1 MSYNSAI
8 DKIDKIDV
16 DKNDVDKIF
25 TFDNINDKR
34 HNGKHITMIE
44 ISPKEKYLITYSKV
58 DRSMVGWDVENIDK
72 VQLKFHQTV
81 NIDEY
86 GINGLCVSDDKK
98 LAYIIKNST
107 FKHTI
112 TVIDMNNKDKKI
124 ALNLD
129 IQKSFYV
136 DDLWDLYCTFN
147 LKGEFII
154 YSACYVQGIY
164 DNHKIIWIYSTKT
177 KNNKWECKRFYRIPE
192 DYELIS
198 ISKYDKVYLAS
209 NENDYIYEWS
219 INTNKS
225 VKIFVNNKDRT
236 YKFKTKNIGIFSNEE
251 LIFLKIN
258 DKIIIVYSIELEIP
272 IASLDINDDI
282 QLYNFMNHTGL
293 FFLPSLFYYTPNKEI
308 KYCWNNKYKNSSNQ
322 TSFYHYNQ
330 TFVILNGRVWKS
342 KFGEYMSK
350 MNFSSENSDEL
361 NKENN
366 KVIECGDHAKV
377 NKKTYKHLNVHSFN
391 LYMDTVFTLF
401 QKATTNDDN
410 RVLVELTGN
419 LIKWNVHVDNDK
431 IKLEVFRKI
440 NTKLESIST
449 RIENHPYKLVDYNHQ
464 IIVSSLFNN
473 NDIAILT
480 TFGILIYT
488 FSENNNSISLNY
500 FYFMKLGIK
509 RKRGYNIKKCIEILQ
524 HYKRKSTLLLPNY
537 DSFRL
542 NGWVSDAKDNKT
554 SLLKYGVE
562 LLTFAIK
569 EHKGLNE

>member
-25 TFDNINDKR
+25 TFDNINNKR

-44 ISPKEKYLITYSKV
+44 ISPKEKYLITYSKK
-58 DRSMVGWDVENIDK
+58 DRSIVGWNVENIDK

-81 NIDEY
+81 NINEY

-112 TVIDMNNKDKKI
+112 TVIDMNYKDKKI

-164 DNHKIIWIYSTKT
+164 DNHKIIWIYSTQT
-177 KNNKWECKRFYRIPE
+177 KNNKWKCKRFYRIPE

-198 ISKYDKVYLAS
+198 ISKHDKVYLVS

-272 IASLDINDDI
+272 IASLDINDVSSYSQIDNDGNINSSPFMFQIPDKNTNMFIDI
-282 QLYNFMNHTGL
+282 RT
-293 FFLPSLFYYTPNKEI
+293 SLFAMY
-308 KYCWNNKYKNSSNQ
+308 
-322 TSFYHYNQ
+322 
-330 TFVILNGRVWKS
+330 
-342 KFGEYMSK
+342 
-350 MNFSSENSDEL
+350 
-361 NKENN
+361 
-366 KVIECGDHAKV
+366 
-377 NKKTYKHLNVHSFN
+377 
-391 LYMDTVFTLF
+391 LF
-401 QKATTNDDN
+401 
-410 RVLVELTGN
+410 LTG
-419 LIKWNVHVDNDK
+419 D
-431 IKLEVFRKI
+431 
-440 NTKLESIST
+440 
-449 RIENHPYKLVDYNHQ
+449 
-464 IIVSSLFNN
+464 SSALFNWPYADN
-473 NDIAILT
+473 PSIAILIVL
-480 TFGILIYT
+480 F
-488 FSENNNSISLNY
+488 
-500 FYFMKLGIK
+500 
-509 RKRGYNIKKCIEILQ
+509 
-524 HYKRKSTLLLPNY
+524 
-537 DSFRL
+537 
-542 NGWVSDAKDNKT
+542 
-554 SLLKYGVE
+554 SLLIVIYLMN
-562 LLTFAIK
+562 LLIGLLSNAIEEDNNRVSYLMQK
-569 EHKGLNE
+569 AE

>member
-86 GINGLCVSDDKK
+86 GIN
-98 LAYIIKNST
+98 
-107 FKHTI
+107 
-112 TVIDMNNKDKKI
+112 
-124 ALNLD
+124 
-129 IQKSFYV
+129 
-136 DDLWDLYCTFN
+136 
-147 LKGEFII
+147 
-154 YSACYVQGIY
+154 
-164 DNHKIIWIYSTKT
+164 
-177 KNNKWECKRFYRIPE
+177 
-192 DYELIS
+192 
-198 ISKYDKVYLAS
+198 
-209 NENDYIYEWS
+209 
-219 INTNKS
+219 
-225 VKIFVNNKDRT
+225 
-236 YKFKTKNIGIFSNEE
+236 
-251 LIFLKIN
+251 
-258 DKIIIVYSIELEIP
+258 
-272 IASLDINDDI
+272 DI

-464 IIVSSLFNN
+464 II
-473 NDIAILT
+473 
-480 TFGILIYT
+480 
-488 FSENNNSISLNY
+488 
-500 FYFMKLGIK
+500 
-509 RKRGYNIKKCIEILQ
+509 
-524 HYKRKSTLLLPNY
+524 
-537 DSFRL
+537 
-542 NGWVSDAKDNKT
+542 
-554 SLLKYGVE
+554 
-562 LLTFAIK
+562 
-569 EHKGLNE
+569 